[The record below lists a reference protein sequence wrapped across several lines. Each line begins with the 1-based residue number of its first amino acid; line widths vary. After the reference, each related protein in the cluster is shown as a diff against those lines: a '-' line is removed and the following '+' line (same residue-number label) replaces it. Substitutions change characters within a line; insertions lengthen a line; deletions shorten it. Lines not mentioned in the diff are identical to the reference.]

1 MKNRCNIENL
11 EYDKSMD
18 KQKQIREAAQWLLI
32 KQTLRPLS
40 EIAEEAGMSVNKLKY
55 HAKRLLKEEKPK

>member
-1 MKNRCNIENL
+1 
-11 EYDKSMD
+11 MD